1 MLWRTFILK
10 GALLSALALQG
21 IIDPEKLY
29 TSFRLICSTMELMSK
44 SLQQTFVC
52 FQIKIFKIKRGK
64 NFAMTLVDI
73 NKNFC
78 NEILLIF

>member
-1 MLWRTFILK
+1 
-10 GALLSALALQG
+10 
-21 IIDPEKLY
+21 
-29 TSFRLICSTMELMSK
+29 MELMSK